1 MPKKRLA
8 REIMTREVVT
18 VGPGTPVTEAA
29 KILSQNNIGGAP
41 VVDDNGALVG
51 IISESDLILRDVKL
65 HFPTY
70 IHFLDSI
77 IYLESLNK
85 FEEQLKKAVGA
96 KVKDVMTTEVE
107 TVASDATVE
116 DIATLM
122 VDKDIDRIPIIKDS
136 SVVGIV
142 TKGNII
148 RLLGR
153 E

>member
-41 VVDDNGALVG
+41 VVDDSGALVG

>member
-1 MPKKRLA
+1 MPKQRLA
-8 REIMTREVVT
+8 QEIMTREVVT

-29 KILSQNNIGGAP
+29 QILSENNIGGAP
-41 VVDDNGALVG
+41 VVNENGALIG

-96 KVKDVMTTEVE
+96 KVKDVMTTDVE
-107 TVASDATVE
+107 TVTGNATVE
-116 DIATLM
+116 DVATLM
-122 VDKDIDRIPIIKDS
+122 VDKDIDRVPVIKDS
-136 SVVGIV
+136 QVIGII
-142 TKGNII
+142 TKGNIV

>member
-29 KILSQNNIGGAP
+29 KILSQNSIGGAP